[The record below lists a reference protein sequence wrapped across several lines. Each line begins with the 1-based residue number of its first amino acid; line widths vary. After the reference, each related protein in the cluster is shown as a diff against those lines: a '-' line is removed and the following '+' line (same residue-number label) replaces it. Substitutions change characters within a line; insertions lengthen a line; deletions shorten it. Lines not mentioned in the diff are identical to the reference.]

1 MLKGF
6 YLTLMMGPV
15 IAVPVPHPLT
25 DALMSVQ
32 VTTTDGGRS
41 GFQLTFAVSK
51 KSLINTTLLPAGFF
65 DPLVRVIIVATVNGI
80 PNVLM
85 DGVITRQEITPSSTP
100 GQSTLTVTGEDLTV
114 LMDLVDLTGLFLYPA
129 MPDELIVEVI
139 LAKYIV
145 FGLIP
150 LAIPSLLP
158 NLPDPLKRIAV
169 HAGTDLDYI
178 KTLAAQNA
186 YVFYIEPGPA
196 PGTNIAYWGPKVKIG
211 IPQPALSINMDSDT
225 NVESL
230 SFSLDGQSSELVIM
244 FVPDPITQKI
254 PIPVPLP
261 DISILQPPLALRP
274 TPKTKV
280 KLLRGTAKLNLTEA
294 ALLGLSK
301 TAKAADSVTGNGQLD
316 VVRYGHVLKARGLVG
331 VRGVGLAYDGL
342 YYVSSVTHNIKRGE
356 YKQSFTLSRE
366 GLLPLTS
373 TVLP

>member
-15 IAVPVPHPLT
+15 IAVPVPQPLT

-32 VTTTDGGRS
+32 VTTTDGQRS

-80 PNVLM
+80 PDVLM
-85 DGVITRQEITPSSTP
+85 DGVITRQEITPSSVP
-100 GQSTLTVTGEDLTV
+100 GQSTLTITGEDLTV
-114 LMDLVDLTGLFLYPA
+114 LMDLVKLKGLPYPA
-129 MPDELIVEVI
+129 LPDPLIVEVI

-150 LAIPSLLP
+150 LVIPSLLP
-158 NLPDPLKRIAV
+158 NVPDPLDRISQQT
-169 HAGTDLDYI
+169 GTDLEYI
-178 KTLAAQNA
+178 KLLADENA
-186 YVFYIEPGPA
+186 YVFYLVPGPA

-211 IPQPALSINMDSDT
+211 VPQPALSINMDADT

-230 SFSLDGQSSELVIM
+230 SFSLDGQSSKLVIM
-244 FVPDPITQKI
+244 FVLDPITQKI

-261 DISILQPPLALRP
+261 DFSILQPPLALRP
-274 TPKTKV
+274 TPKLKV
-280 KLLRGTAKLNLTEA
+280 EVLEGTARLNLTQA
-294 ALLGLSK
+294 ALLGLS
-301 TAKAADSVTGNGQLD
+301 TAAKAADSVTGNGQLD

-331 VRGVGLAYDGL
+331 VRGVSLAYDGL

-366 GLLPLTS
+366 GLLPLTPA
-373 TVLP
+373 VLP

>member
-15 IAVPVPHPLT
+15 IAVPVPQPLT

-32 VTTTDGGRS
+32 VTTTDGQRS

-65 DPLVRVIIVATVNGI
+65 DPLVRVIIVATVNSI

-85 DGVITRQEITPSSTP
+85 DGVITRQEITPSSVP

-129 MPDELIVEVI
+129 LSDQLIVELI

-169 HAGTDLDYI
+169 HEGTDLGYI
-178 KTLAAQNA
+178 QTLASENA

-211 IPQPALSINMDSDT
+211 IPQPALSINMDADT

-274 TPKTKV
+274 TPKT
-280 KLLRGTAKLNLTEA
+280 E
-294 ALLGLSK
+294 S
-301 TAKAADSVTGNGQLD
+301 Q
-316 VVRYGHVLKARGLVG
+316 
-331 VRGVGLAYDGL
+331 
-342 YYVSSVTHNIKRGE
+342 
-356 YKQSFTLSRE
+356 
-366 GLLPLTS
+366 TS
-373 TVLP
+373 